1 QEEQP
6 TQEEETP
13 LVEEV
18 DQEESQ
24 QNVIEN
30 IQEVVQP
37 TIPITQNPS
46 EEIQNEYKQEVQAQD
61 DYKNGNTSSEFYST
75 KQENNNN
82 TQTTNETYEE
92 DYVDEEKEKA
102 FEEIEELKLEL
113 DKMRRER
120 DFLQQTLDEEKAEVQ
135 QIREQHDK
143 DLVLVASL
151 QQTIQQQQNQ
161 INELTRKKEETSKED
176 MDKIPPT
183 LEEDEVITTLK
194 VRVTE
199 LEQQVAAEKK
209 ARLEG
214 AEVIKMM
221 KASQSGGVSQVELDD
236 FKSEIEERLKGLQSR
251 LKILTAENEK
261 LRKAGAGARLE
272 RIKAEA
278 DDKMAKYKDEITI
291 MKRKLNLLIKS
302 IETK

>member
-1 QEEQP
+1 
-6 TQEEETP
+6 
-13 LVEEV
+13 
-18 DQEESQ
+18 
-24 QNVIEN
+24 
-30 IQEVVQP
+30 
-37 TIPITQNPS
+37 
-46 EEIQNEYKQEVQAQD
+46 
-61 DYKNGNTSSEFYST
+61 
-75 KQENNNN
+75 
-82 TQTTNETYEE
+82 
-92 DYVDEEKEKA
+92 
-102 FEEIEELKLEL
+102 
-113 DKMRRER
+113 MRRER